1 MSNTERLEQIQGDI
15 NAYKSLLRDTDYSLY
30 KLVENIAGC
39 NSFDDLKSACASY
52 LDKYGATV
60 EKRREWRSRINDLEA
75 EAENLEPDFPEEET
89 VPEEPEAE
97 PVPEQTEDATPSEG
111 ESQEEPPADD
121 EEIIVDDPEAEPDDE

>member
-1 MSNTERLEQIQGDI
+1 MSNTERLEQIQGEI

-60 EKRREWRSRINDLEA
+60 EKRREWRGKINDLEA
-75 EAENLEPDFPEEET
+75 EAEDLEPDTPEEET
-89 VPEEPEAE
+89 IIEEPEAE
-97 PVPEQTEDATPSEG
+97 PVSEQTEDATPDEN
-111 ESQEEPPADD
+111 ENQDEPPTD